1 MSRTEAHLKALK
13 AIPAARWQDK
23 LRKTLTGLV
32 FVCLAVSGAA
42 FWGWSQEWVIGLAI
56 FGGVVMSGEVVLL
69 PFKLLVA
76 IIADGVSKAK
86 GGQP

>member
-1 MSRTEAHLKALK
+1 MSKTEAHLKALK

-32 FVCLAVSGAA
+32 FLCLAISGAQ
-42 FWGWSQEWVIGLAI
+42 FWDWSQEWVIGVAV

-69 PFKLLVA
+69 PVKLLVA
-76 IIADGVSKAK
+76 IVADGIAKAK
-86 GGQP
+86 GKDA

>member
-1 MSRTEAHLKALK
+1 MKALK

-32 FVCLAVSGAA
+32 FLCLAISGAQ
-42 FWGWSQEWVIGLAI
+42 FWDWSQQWVIGVAV

-69 PFKLLVA
+69 PVKLLVA
-76 IIADGVSKAK
+76 IVADGIAKAK
-86 GGQP
+86 GKDA

>member
-1 MSRTEAHLKALK
+1 MSKTEAHLKALK

-32 FVCLAVSGAA
+32 FLCLAISGAQ
-42 FWGWSQEWVIGLAI
+42 FWDWSQQWVIGVAV

-69 PFKLLVA
+69 PVKLLVA
-76 IIADGVSKAK
+76 IVADGIAKAK
-86 GGQP
+86 GKDA